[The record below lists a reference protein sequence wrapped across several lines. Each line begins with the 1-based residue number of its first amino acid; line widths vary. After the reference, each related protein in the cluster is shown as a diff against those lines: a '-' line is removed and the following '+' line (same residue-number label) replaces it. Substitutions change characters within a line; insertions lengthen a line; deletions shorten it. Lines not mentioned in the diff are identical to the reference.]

1 MPAVVSA
8 PGDKARTGR
17 PSVFSEEE
25 RCKRILEAAERVFA
39 RVGYG
44 AATMEE
50 MAREAG
56 MSKRTLYAFY
66 ADKRELF
73 TAVIGDV
80 EGFSGKRP
88 HVPAA
93 AGRDALI
100 VELHDRLLEMARFV
114 LSERQIRITRLII
127 SEAENHPELAVDFWS
142 RIVVRVQAYLVD
154 GLKELQRADETLRE
168 YDANR
173 LASTIFG
180 AILSDLHLRT
190 LFGQQESDEFG
201 SLADRVAD
209 ALALIGIELPSR
221 QKQAAN
227 GPMRKSSGSGGR
239 RRQRNS

>member
-1 MPAVVSA
+1 MPAVISA
-8 PGDKARTGR
+8 PGEKSRTGR

-88 HVPAA
+88 HVPAT

-100 VELHDRLLEMARFV
+100 VELHDRLLEMARFA
-114 LSERQIRITRLII
+114 LSERQVRITRLIV
-127 SEAENHPELAVDFWS
+127 SEAGNHPELVVDFWS
-142 RIVVRVQAYLVD
+142 RIVMRVQAYLAD
-154 GLKELQRADETLRE
+154 GLKELQRADERLLA
-168 YDANR
+168 YDANW
-173 LASTIFG
+173 LASAIFG
-180 AILSDLHLRT
+180 AILSDLHLRA
-190 LFGQQESDEFG
+190 LLGRQESDGFEG
-201 SLADRVAD
+201 LTAHVAD
-209 ALALIGIELPSR
+209 TLALMGLDLPSR
-221 QKQAAN
+221 HSPAR
-227 GPMRKSSGSGGR
+227 PTRKHSGSDGR
-239 RRQRNS
+239 RQHRNT

>member
-1 MPAVVSA
+1 MPAVISA
-8 PGDKARTGR
+8 PGEKSRTGR

-44 AATMEE
+44 VATMEE

-88 HVPAA
+88 HVPAT

-100 VELHDRLLEMARFV
+100 VELHDRLLEMARFA
-114 LSERQIRITRLII
+114 LSERQVRITRLIV
-127 SEAENHPELAVDFWS
+127 SEAGNHPELVADFWS
-142 RIVVRVQAYLVD
+142 RIMMRVQAYLAD
-154 GLKELQRADETLRE
+154 GLKELQRADERLLA
-168 YDANR
+168 YDANW
-173 LASTIFG
+173 LASAIFG
-180 AILSDLHLRT
+180 AILSDLHLRA
-190 LFGQQESDEFG
+190 LLGRQESDGAEG
-201 SLADRVAD
+201 LTAHVAD
-209 ALALIGIELPSR
+209 TLALMGLDLPSKHSPAR
-221 QKQAAN
+221 
-227 GPMRKSSGSGGR
+227 PTRKHSGSDSK
-239 RRQRNS
+239 RQHRNT